1 MDTLK
6 VQLTGFP
13 NGFGRGVGGKGM
25 NDGVKVLAKF
35 LGQSFGRMGDQ
46 VGGKIRCLV
55 SDMLSR
61 AIE

>member
-1 MDTLK
+1 MS
-6 VQLTGFP
+6 
-13 NGFGRGVGGKGM
+13 
-25 NDGVKVLAKF
+25 DGVKVLAKF